1 MHILEVIIDGFK
13 SYATRTVV
21 SGFDPAFNAIT
32 GLNGSGKSN
41 ILDAICFVLGISNL
55 SQVRAANLQD
65 LVYKQG
71 QAGITKASVTIVF
84 DNLDMKGSPV
94 GYEGDKKLCVTREV
108 VVGGRNRYL
117 INGKGAQAS
126 SVANLFQ
133 SVQLNVNNP
142 HFLIMQ
148 GRITKVLNM
157 KPPEILSM
165 VEEAAGTRMFESK
178 KQAALKMLEKK
189 QAKVDEI
196 DRVLAADITPTLER
210 LREEKSHYLRW
221 SANAAEVSR
230 LERFCVA
237 AEYDEAE
244 TAADASG
251 QGADQAEGE
260 AHDLE
265 KEAKAKAKEADTKK
279 AQETKCRAADGAA
292 GVASQRRKELKKH
305 VDDAST
311 EVARLEA
318 ARKGAKTAFEADDA
332 RLKGEADAA
341 DENERVESAK
351 REEMALCER
360 AQAAA
365 ASTKEDADNAFAAAE
380 STHKEALAGRGAGDT
395 KSVSE
400 QLAANKDAQRTARA
414 TLKKCDAKQSSLE
427 KRRADAAQLAS
438 EFASSASGLKKVFT
452 QCEGK
457 VDACQKC
464 VDAHEATSLGDAA
477 ELKRAAQ
484 KCSRTARDAGQK
496 AQRTEAQLKAR
507 LRFDY
512 EHPGKGF
519 DAEKVRGVLASLVTP
534 SDAKY
539 AAALEVMA
547 GGRLY
552 QVVVD
557 DEKTGKALLERGQ
570 LRRRVT
576 LIPLNKVRAGKLDDK
591 RCARAAA
598 VAKKAGGD
606 ARIALEFV
614 GHAEHVKKA
623 VEYAFGGALVCDTM
637 DVARAVAF
645 DNGVKARCITLDG
658 DVCDPRGTLSG
669 GSKSGNLGAC
679 LGLVVQLHAQ
689 QAAFA
694 EARELADAACALS
707 EAASKHA
714 NEARTLTSALGVASA
729 ELGAAREELEA
740 SDAGSAVVK
749 LETLDKELSV
759 LEEDRAEAL
768 KVDAETSSKLD
779 ALERDGKAIESAR
792 RAELEKLNKASK
804 ATKKGAD
811 GAKKQLSEAEKN
823 LKKVQRGV
831 RPFTSPRR

>member
-71 QAGITKASVTIVF
+71 QAGVTKASVTIVF
-84 DNLDMKGSPV
+84 DNSEIKSSPV
-94 GYEGDKKLCVTREV
+94 GYEGEKRLCVTREV

-178 KQAALKMLEKK
+178 KQAALKTLDKK

-244 TAADASG
+244 KNAQVAGEGIVAASLRSRRWRLTLYHYTGAAKAEREAQALEQEASDK
-251 QGADQAEGE
+251 ADE
-260 AHDLE
+260 A
-265 KEAKAKAKEADTKK
+265 EAKR
-279 AQETKCRAADGAA
+279 AQEQKCRAKDGAA
-292 GVASQRRKELKKH
+292 GLASQRRKELKKA

-318 ARKGAKTAFEADDA
+318 AQKGAQTAFDADDS

-341 DENERVESAK
+341 ADNERVESAK
-351 REEMALCER
+351 KEEVAVCEE
-360 AQAAA
+360 AVAKCTQEKDEADQAFN
-365 ASTKEDADNAFAAAE
+365 EAE
-380 STHKEALAGRGAGDT
+380 TVHKEALAGKGATDT

-400 QLAANKDAQRTARA
+400 QLAAHKDAQRTARA
-414 TLKKCDAKQSSLE
+414 TLKKCDAKQSALE
-427 KRRADAAQLAS
+427 KRREQAAELAAKY
-438 EFASSASGLKKVFT
+438 ASSAKGLKKAFSA
-452 QCEGK
+452 CEAK
-457 VDACQKC
+457 VDACQSA
-464 VDAHEATSLGDAA
+464 VDEHAATSPGDADA
-477 ELKRAAQ
+477 LQRQAKELSQ
-484 KCSRTARDAGQK
+484 KARECSQR

-507 LRFDY
+507 LKFDY

-534 SDAKY
+534 CDGKY
-539 AAALEVMA
+539 AAALEVVA

-576 LIPLNKVRAGKLDDK
+576 LIPLNKVRAGRLDEK
-591 RCARAAA
+591 RCSRASS
-598 VAKKAGGD
+598 VAKKAGGS

-614 GHAEHVKKA
+614 GHEEHVKNA
-623 VEYAFGGALVCDTM
+623 VEYAFGGALVCDSM
-637 DVARAVAF
+637 DV
-645 DNGVKARCITLDG
+645 
-658 DVCDPRGTLSG
+658 
-669 GSKSGNLGAC
+669 
-679 LGLVVQLHAQ
+679 
-689 QAAFA
+689 
-694 EARELADAACALS
+694 
-707 EAASKHA
+707 
-714 NEARTLTSALGVASA
+714 
-729 ELGAAREELEA
+729 
-740 SDAGSAVVK
+740 
-749 LETLDKELSV
+749 
-759 LEEDRAEAL
+759 
-768 KVDAETSSKLD
+768 
-779 ALERDGKAIESAR
+779 
-792 RAELEKLNKASK
+792 
-804 ATKKGAD
+804 
-811 GAKKQLSEAEKN
+811 
-823 LKKVQRGV
+823 
-831 RPFTSPRR
+831 